1 MKLGRFW
8 PDQLTAAE
16 RAALQ
21 PGVHEALNF
30 RPDVLVV
37 GGGVVGITAA
47 LACERAGLGSV
58 VLIERDQLGAG
69 ATGGAGGLLGADTL
83 RASYPE
89 PYVELAHKSVAIW
102 WELQE
107 TWPDGVG
114 ITAYDSIKLEPLDPA
129 LIATMPASATWVT
142 PDEIRALAPGLVFAG
157 AGVRVPHQARM
168 NPLRAVS
175 NLSRGL
181 GSVSTGVAALGVTV
195 RGGRVTS
202 VQTTAGE
209 ISPGAVIFATGMPPQ
224 LPGLPLDLPAS
235 SIKGHIL
242 TTVPPPFRLG
252 AGFAPF
258 ATQVDGDGLLSGGT
272 VDTGDDTPD
281 VKPETITQIMA
292 DLAVAFPSLDGL
304 AVSHAWVCFR
314 PIHPDD
320 LPVIDLVPSL
330 SNAWISSG
338 HFRHGI
344 TLAPASGRAV
354 SDWIATGQRPDEVA
368 TFSAGR
374 FASA

>member
-1 MKLGRFW
+1 
-8 PDQLTAAE
+8 
-16 RAALQ
+16 
-21 PGVHEALNF
+21 
-30 RPDVLVV
+30 
-37 GGGVVGITAA
+37 
-47 LACERAGLGSV
+47 
-58 VLIERDQLGAG
+58 
-69 ATGGAGGLLGADTL
+69 
-83 RASYPE
+83 
-89 PYVELAHKSVAIW
+89 
-102 WELQE
+102 
-107 TWPDGVG
+107 
-114 ITAYDSIKLEPLDPA
+114 
-129 LIATMPASATWVT
+129 
-142 PDEIRALAPGLVFAG
+142 
-157 AGVRVPHQARM
+157 VRVPHQARM

-195 RGGRVTS
+195 QGGRVVA

-224 LPGLPLDLPAS
+224 LPGLPLNLPAS

-242 TTVPPPFRLG
+242 TTVPPPFTLG

-272 VDTGDDTPD
+272 VDIGDDTPD
-281 VKPETITQIMA
+281 VKLETIAQIMA
-292 DLAVAFPSLDGL
+292 DLAVAFPSLAGL
-304 AVSHAWVCFR
+304 AVSHAWICFR

-320 LPVIDLVPSL
+320 LPVIDRVPGL

-368 TFSAGR
+368 AFSASR
-374 FASA
+374 FAPA